1 MAVIALPKKN
11 LRPNRLS
18 ENGKHK
24 MKRLTAILLVLCTAL
39 MAATPAFSAEDIK
52 LAGFFG
58 TFKGNGVSENRDSL
72 YFGVTVRDLDV
83 TIEPAGKGFTIEWTT
98 VIRRGGDPKN
108 PKVRSKTQK
117 MAFQPSGK
125 GKVYKADGNG
135 DPLSGQP
142 YAWAYI
148 KETSLVI
155 HIMSINEAGAYEM
168 QSYTRTLVP
177 TGMSFLFER
186 IRNDEPVRTVKGKL
200 IKFAK

>member
-1 MAVIALPKKN
+1 
-11 LRPNRLS
+11 
-18 ENGKHK
+18 
-24 MKRLTAILLVLCTAL
+24 MKRLFGFWLIVCAAL
-39 MAATPAFSAEDIK
+39 AAAVPAASAKDVKID
-52 LAGFFG
+52 GFFG

-83 TIEPAGKGFTIEWTT
+83 KIEPAGKGFKIEWTT

-108 PKVRSKTQK
+108 PKVRSKTQR
-117 MAFQPSGK
+117 MTFQPAGTE
-125 GKVYKADGNG
+125 KVYKATGNG

-142 YAWAYI
+142 YAWGYI
-148 KETSLVI
+148 RETSLVI
-155 HIMSINEAGAYEM
+155 HIMSIDPNGAYQM

-177 TGMSFLFER
+177 TGMEFKFER

>member
-1 MAVIALPKKN
+1 MHTNGQPKKRN
-11 LRPNRLS
+11 DT
-18 ENGKHK
+18 
-24 MKRLTAILLVLCTAL
+24 MKRLIGIWLIVFAAL
-39 MAATPAFSAEDIK
+39 TPAVPAISAENIK

-83 TIEPAGKGFTIEWTT
+83 KIEPAGKGFSIEWTT

-108 PKVRSKTQK
+108 PKVRSKTQR
-117 MAFQPSGK
+117 MTFQPAGK
-125 GKVYKADGNG
+125 DKVYKATESG

-148 KETSLVI
+148 KETALII
-155 HIMSINEAGAYEM
+155 HIMSIDDNGAYQM
-168 QSYTRTLVP
+168 QSYTRKLVP
-177 TGMSFLFER
+177 TGMEFKFER

>member
-1 MAVIALPKKN
+1 MRAQPEFGERN
-11 LRPNRLS
+11 N
-18 ENGKHK
+18 K
-24 MKRLTAILLVLCTAL
+24 MKRLTGIFIVLCTGL
-39 MAATPAFSAEDIK
+39 MAAAPALSAEDIK

-83 TIEPAGKGFTIEWTT
+83 KIEPAGKGFDIEWTT

-117 MAFQPSGK
+117 MTFKPAGK
-125 GKVYKADGNG
+125 GKVYKAAGNG
-135 DPLSGQP
+135 DLLNGQP
-142 YAWAYI
+142 YAWAHI
-148 KETSLVI
+148 KGTSLVI
-155 HIMSINEAGAYEM
+155 HIMSVNDVGAYEM

-177 TGMSFLFER
+177 TGMTFLFER